1 MQWLLLGV
9 IAAALL
15 FMSSRYPKAA
25 FAVLGA
31 LGLAAAVIVFIGQD
45 AALLSRQQLPAA
57 DIRIENAV
65 ITPAYGDSYQFN
77 ARLTN
82 THASILLKESAL
94 SVTMLDCAPGP
105 DDFAGDLA
113 DESCTV
119 IGQAEVRINL
129 KIPAGQSRDISKNV
143 FFNNARPGG
152 AVRWKYQ
159 IIETRN

>member
-9 IAAALL
+9 VAIALL
-15 FMSSRYPKAA
+15 IMSNWYPKTA

-31 LGLAAAVIVFIGQD
+31 LGLAAAAIVFTTRED
-45 AALLSRQQLPAA
+45 ALLSRQQLPAA

-94 SVTMLDCAPGP
+94 SITMLDCPLGL
-105 DDFAGDLA
+105 DDFA
-113 DESCTV
+113 DESCSV
-119 IGQAEVRINL
+119 IGQSDLRINL

-143 FFNNARPGG
+143 FFSDARPAG
-152 AVRWKYQ
+152 AVRWKYK

>member
-94 SVTMLDCAPGP
+94 SVTMLDCAPG
-105 DDFAGDLA
+105 AGDFA
-113 DESCTV
+113 DESCAV

-143 FFNNARPGG
+143 FFNNARPAG

>member
-9 IAAALL
+9 IVVALL
-15 FMSSRYPKAA
+15 FMSSWYPRTA

-31 LGLAAAVIVFIGQD
+31 LAVAAAAVIFTTRDD
-45 AALLSRQQLPAA
+45 ALFSRWQLPVG

-65 ITPAYGDSYQFN
+65 ITRAYGDSYQFN
-77 ARLTN
+77 ARLAN
-82 THASILLKESAL
+82 THASILLKESVL
-94 SVTMLDCAPGP
+94 SITMLDCPHDSG
-105 DDFAGDLA
+105 
-113 DESCTV
+113 DESGDANCAV
-119 IGQAEVRINL
+119 IGQSDLRINT

-143 FFNNARPGG
+143 VFPDARPAG